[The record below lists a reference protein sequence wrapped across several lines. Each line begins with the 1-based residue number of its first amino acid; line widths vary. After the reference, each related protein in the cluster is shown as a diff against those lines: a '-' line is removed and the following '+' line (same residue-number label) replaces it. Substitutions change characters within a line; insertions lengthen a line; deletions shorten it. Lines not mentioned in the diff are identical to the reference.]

1 MDFNF
6 LQVGYFRCKLKIQH
20 VAELCHA
27 WHDLGL
33 VQETSRSKAVPVAT
47 TNSNPKVSSMT
58 GRALC
63 LLVLCVALLN
73 ACGNKSRDEMMLQG
87 TQLVEQGNP
96 KGAIVVFK
104 SLLEKY
110 PGDIPASMALA
121 EAYVATAKLPQ
132 AESELKAIMQK
143 APATPGLSVLFA
155 KILIAQRKPQEA
167 LDALKSVLDAPGAS
181 GEAWEQAGHAL
192 MLLGWFDEAQR
203 SYQKALSIS
212 GGLSK
217 SRIGLAESYFQRKLT
232 DQARREIDLIL
243 VDSPK
248 NQSALHMLAQIQIL
262 GNDDDGVIETYGK
275 IGKYHPSDV
284 RARYMEA
291 FLRLSRKQ
299 DVDYA
304 QTVSTALIGEFPKA
318 PEGYKLKGLVYLA
331 KTEGA
336 LALEPLLT
344 AHKLRPDIDTNL
356 FLAQA
361 YLGLGNLETAISHL
375 QSVLSAKPDLEGP
388 RRMLASIY
396 LRQNR
401 LDEAI
406 AETQKIFEMSPSDVG
421 GQRILADALVA
432 KKEYDKGLELFTKM
446 SEQPGSPPVVFLK
459 KGMLLAMKGDNVGA
473 EVDLRKAVEVGGTAL
488 EPRLYLSSFLAGQNR
503 IDEAVEVL
511 RSGMTEGAGA
521 ALAYNGMA
529 KLRLRQ
535 NKLDEARELLEKA
548 KQLEPKVL
556 VTYYNLAAIQ
566 AATGNLDK
574 VVAEFEAALAVA
586 PEDQRALT
594 GAAGAWETQGDLA
607 KAQALLE
614 RAAKNRNPQASLALA
629 SFFVRRSDNARA
641 IVVLDEMLAANPK
654 DIPGWLTKA
663 RLHAVMGEQEKAL
676 SSLGRVETLSQRL
689 GLLEKAKYYLSQKN
703 TAQAIEVAQKLR
715 SMNTRSGD
723 YALPLAEIQEM
734 AGQTD
739 AAKATLRNVLNDD
752 SSNPRVLT
760 ALANIES
767 RSNNTPEALA
777 LLDKGIA
784 AGMDPATG
792 NALKGMILQ
801 QKGDLKGAQEL
812 YEKALR
818 FQERQALALNNL
830 AMIYADQEGQ
840 ATKALELAVKAYTL
854 ESNSASVM
862 DTLGYALLKN
872 GRAKEALVVLERAK
886 KLMPTNKD
894 IEKHLEMARANG
906 PAT

>member
-1 MDFNF
+1 
-6 LQVGYFRCKLKIQH
+6 
-20 VAELCHA
+20 
-27 WHDLGL
+27 
-33 VQETSRSKAVPVAT
+33 
-47 TNSNPKVSSMT
+47 MT

-63 LLVLCVALLN
+63 LLLLLCVALLN

-87 TQLVEQGNP
+87 TQLVEQGNS

-104 SLLEKY
+104 NLLEKY

-132 AESELKAIMQK
+132 AESELKAIVQK
-143 APATPGLSVLFA
+143 APATPGLPVLSA

-167 LDALKSVLDAPGAS
+167 LDALKPVLDAPGAS

-212 GGLSK
+212 GSLSK

-232 DQARREIDLIL
+232 DQAKSEIDLIL
-243 VDSPK
+243 ADSPK
-248 NQSALHMLAQIQIL
+248 NQSALHMLAQIQVL
-262 GNDDDGVIETYGK
+262 ANDDDAVIETYGK
-275 IGKYHPSDV
+275 IGKFYPTDV
-284 RARYMEA
+284 RARYLEA
-291 FLRLSRKQ
+291 FLKLSKKQ
-299 DVDYA
+299 DADYA
-304 QTVSTALIGEFPKA
+304 MAVSTALIGEFPKA
-318 PEGYKLKGLVYLA
+318 PEGYKLKGLAYLA
-331 KTEGA
+331 KNEGA

-356 FLAQA
+356 FLAQT
-361 YLGLGNLETAISHL
+361 YQGLGNLETAVSHL
-375 QSVLSAKPDLEGP
+375 QSILSAKPDLEGP

-406 AETQKIFEMSPSDVG
+406 AETQKVFELSPSDLG

-446 SEQPGSPPVVFLK
+446 SEQPGSPAVIFLK
-459 KGMLLAMKGDNVGA
+459 KGMLLAMKGDNAAA
-473 EVDLRKAVEVGGTAL
+473 EVDLRKAVEVGGKAL

-511 RSGMTEGAGA
+511 RTGMTEGPGA

-535 NKLDEARELLEKA
+535 NKLDEAKELLEKA
-548 KQLEPKVL
+548 KQFEPKVL
-556 VTYYNLAAIQ
+556 ITYYNLAAIQ

-586 PEDQRALT
+586 PDDQRALT
-594 GAAGAWETQGDLA
+594 GAAGAWESQGDLV

-614 RAAKNRNPQASLALA
+614 RAAKNHNPQASLTLA
-629 SFFVRRSDNARA
+629 AFFVRRSDNARA

-654 DIPGWLTKA
+654 DVQGWLTKG
-663 RLHAVMGEQEKAL
+663 RIHTIMGDQEKAL
-676 SSLGRVETLSQRL
+676 SSLGRVETLNQRL
-689 GLLEKAKYYLSQKN
+689 GLLEKAKYYLAQKN
-703 TAQAIEVAQKLR
+703 TAQALEVAQKLR

-734 AGQTD
+734 AGQAD
-739 AAKATLRNVLNDD
+739 AAKATLTNVLRDD
-752 SSNPRVLT
+752 PANPRVLT
-760 ALANIES
+760 SLANIES
-767 RSNNTPEALA
+767 RANNTAAALA
-777 LLDKGIA
+777 LLDKGIT
-784 AGMDPATG
+784 AGMDPAYG
-792 NALKGMILQ
+792 NALKGVLLQ

-830 AMIYADQEGQ
+830 AMIYADQAGQ

-872 GRAKEALVVLERAK
+872 GRAKEAVVVLERAK

-894 IEKHLEMARANG
+894 IDTHLEMARASG
-906 PAT
+906 PAS

>member
-1 MDFNF
+1 
-6 LQVGYFRCKLKIQH
+6 
-20 VAELCHA
+20 
-27 WHDLGL
+27 
-33 VQETSRSKAVPVAT
+33 
-47 TNSNPKVSSMT
+47 MT

-63 LLVLCVALLN
+63 LLLVLCVALLN
-73 ACGNKSRDEMMLQG
+73 ACGNKSRDELMLQG
-87 TQLVEQGNP
+87 IQLVEQGNS

-110 PGDIPASMALA
+110 PGDVPASMALA

-143 APATPGLSVLFA
+143 APSTPGLSVLMA

-167 LDALKSVLDAPGAS
+167 LDALKPVLEAPNAS

-203 SYQKALSIS
+203 AYQKALSIS
-212 GGLSK
+212 GSLSK

-232 DQARREIDLIL
+232 DQAKREIDLIL

-248 NQSALHMLAQIQIL
+248 NQTALHMLAQIQIL

-275 IGKYHPSDV
+275 IGQLYPADV

-291 FLRLSRKQ
+291 FLRLSKKQ

-304 QTVSTALIGEFPKA
+304 QAVSTALIGEFPKA
-318 PEGYKLKGLVYLA
+318 PEGFKLKGLAYLA
-331 KTEGA
+331 KNEGA

-356 FLAQA
+356 FLAQT
-361 YLGLGNLETAISHL
+361 YLALGNLETAVSHL
-375 QSVLSAKPDLEGP
+375 QSILSVKPDLEGP

-406 AETQKIFEMSPSDVG
+406 AETQKIFEMSPSDIG

-432 KKEYDKGLELFTKM
+432 KKEYDKGLDMFTKM

-459 KGMLLAMKGDNVGA
+459 RGMLLAMKGDNAGA
-473 EVDLRKAVEVGGTAL
+473 EVDLRKAVEAGGKAL

-511 RSGMTEGAGA
+511 NSGVTEGAGA

-535 NKLDEARELLEKA
+535 NRLDQAKELLDKA
-548 KQLEPKVL
+548 KQVEPKVM
-556 VTYYNLAAIQ
+556 VTYYNIAALE
-566 AATGNLDK
+566 AASGKIDK
-574 VVAEFEAALAVA
+574 AAAEFEAALAVS
-586 PEDQRALT
+586 PDDLRALG
-594 GAAGAWETQGDLA
+594 GAAGAWESLGDYA

-614 RAAKNRNPQASLALA
+614 RAAKSHNPQPSLALA
-629 SFFVRRSDNARA
+629 SFLMRRADNAKA
-641 IVVLDEMLAANPK
+641 IVVLDEMLAANPR
-654 DIPGWLTKA
+654 DVSGWLMKS
-663 RLHAVMGEQEKAL
+663 RIHAITGDQEKAL
-676 SSLGRVETLSQRL
+676 SALGRVESIDQSV
-689 GLLEKAKYYLSQKN
+689 GLLEKSKYYL
-703 TAQAIEVAQKLR
+703 AQKKPDQALETAERLR
-715 SMNTRSGD
+715 TMNTRSGN
-723 YALPLAEIQEM
+723 YALPLAEIQEIV
-734 AGQTD
+734 GRVD
-739 AAKATLRNVLNDD
+739 AAKATLRNVLRDD
-752 SSNPRVLT
+752 PSNTRVLT
-760 ALANIES
+760 ALANIEA
-767 RSNNTPEALA
+767 RTNNFPEALG
-777 LLDKGIA
+777 LLDKSIA
-784 AGMDPATG
+784 AGMDPGLG
-792 NALKGMILQ
+792 NALKGVTLQ
-801 QKGDLKGAQEL
+801 QQGDLKGAQEQ

-818 FQERQALALNNL
+818 FQERQPLALNNL
-830 AMIYADQEGQ
+830 AMIYADQAGQ
-840 ATKALELAVKAYTL
+840 ATKALEMAVKAYTL

-872 GRAKEALVVLERAK
+872 GRAKEAVVVLERAK

-894 IEKHLEMARANG
+894 IDTHLEMARASG
-906 PAT
+906 PAS